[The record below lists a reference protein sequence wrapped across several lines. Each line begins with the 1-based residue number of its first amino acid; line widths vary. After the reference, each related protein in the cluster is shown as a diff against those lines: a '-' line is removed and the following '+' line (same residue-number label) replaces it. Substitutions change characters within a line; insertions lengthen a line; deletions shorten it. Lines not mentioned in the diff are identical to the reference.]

1 MCHGSW
7 PNLAHVGFFVFFE
20 KIDWGLYL
28 YYTHPQ
34 HTHTHT
40 LSLSLSSLPGN
51 ATGST
56 DAPIILSPASCSS
69 PTLATTADPNF
80 PNDNY
85 ANVMLEYKC
94 VIFITST
101 NVVNYDVAVHYF
113 LKTSVSNYV
122 SKVLTIQAKSS

>member
-1 MCHGSW
+1 MKLQVVTTLVKAVSEVRLLTDELNTIH
-7 PNLAHVGFFVFFE
+7 NIH
-20 KIDWGLYL
+20 K
-28 YYTHPQ
+28 
-34 HTHTHT
+34 HT

-51 ATGST
+51 ATGSI
-56 DAPIILSPASCSS
+56 DAPTILSPASCSP

-85 ANVMLEYKC
+85 ENVMLEYKC
-94 VIFITST
+94 G
-101 NVVNYDVAVHYF
+101 NYDVAVHYF